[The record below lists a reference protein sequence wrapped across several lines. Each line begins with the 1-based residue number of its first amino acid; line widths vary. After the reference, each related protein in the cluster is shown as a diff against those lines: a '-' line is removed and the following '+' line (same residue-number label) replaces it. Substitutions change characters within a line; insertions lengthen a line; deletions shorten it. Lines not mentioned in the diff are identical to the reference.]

1 MEILNNSVAVNFTG
15 LKQYNDK
22 VPFDPPENYP
32 EYTGKSTNPDNKI
45 YMAVRET
52 FYRLG
57 MDVDN
62 YGTPDWNPFGEIVK
76 PGMTVFI
83 KPNTVRHYHL
93 EHKEFFSIVIHPS
106 ILRPILDYLCIALK
120 DKGKIIIGDSQV
132 IFGEFDKAY
141 KRAKIDLLLDWYRQ
155 QTSIPIE
162 CFDLRI
168 VRGTRTWLYGKWG
181 RKKVMQDPLGYSWV
195 NFGEQ
200 SAFQGLDATK
210 FRVNIADP
218 KVMYKHHSNGK
229 HEYLIPNSLLSSDV
243 IINIAKFKTHRRTA
257 VTLAQKNFVGIVALK
272 DTMPHY
278 QIGSVSEGGDQYIN
292 PSARKRLAVKLHD
305 TIQANPFVLVK
316 FLAAMVK
323 KVVWNSSAVFPFKD
337 DIYEA
342 MWYGNDT
349 LWRLLHDL
357 NRIVFYANSEG
368 KIQDKPARQQIVF
381 MDGIIAGD
389 KDGPVAPDPQYP
401 GLLMAGY
408 APCAIDAVGASIMGF
423 DINKIPMIYK
433 LMATSKDRMPLFK
446 GSINDIRIIEEDGEY
461 NFKEYQEKRNLKF
474 EPHPNWKGHVERTE
488 ERILENEPAV

>member
-1 MEILNNSVAVNFTG
+1 MDILNNTVAVNFTG
-15 LKQYNDK
+15 LKKYDDE

-32 EYTGKSTNPDNKI
+32 EYKGKGINPVNKI
-45 YMAVRET
+45 YAEVRET
-52 FYRLG
+52 FFQLG
-57 MDVDN
+57 MDNGN
-62 YGTPDWNPFGEIVK
+62 YGSPDWNPFGEIVK

-106 ILRPILDYLCIALK
+106 ILRPILDYLCIALQ

-141 KRAKIDLLLDWYRQ
+141 KRAKIDLLLDWYRE

-168 VRGTRTWLYGKWG
+168 VRGTRTWMYGKWG

-195 NFGEQ
+195 NFGEK
-200 SAFQGLDATK
+200 SAFEGLDAK
-210 FRVNIADP
+210 RFRVNIADP
-218 KVMYKHHSNGK
+218 KVMYKHHSEGK

-257 VTLAQKNFVGIVALK
+257 VTLAQKNFVGIVALE

-292 PSARKRLAVKLHD
+292 PSARKRLAVRLHD
-305 TIQANPFVLVK
+305 IIQSHPLVPVK
-316 FLAAMVK
+316 FLAALVK
-323 KVVWNSSAVFPFKD
+323 KIVWNSSAVMPFKD

-349 LWRLLHDL
+349 LWRLLQDL
-357 NRIVFYANSEG
+357 NRIVFYADNKG
-368 KIQDKPARQQIVF
+368 KLHDQPVRHQIVF
-381 MDGIIAGD
+381 MDGIIGGD

-408 APCAIDAVGASIMGF
+408 APAAIDAVGSSIMGF
-423 DINKIPMIYK
+423 DITKIPMIYK
-433 LMATSKDRMPLFK
+433 LMATSGGIMPLFH
-446 GSINDIRIIEEDGEY
+446 GAIDDIRIVEDGTEY
-461 NFKEYQEKRNLKF
+461 NFKDFENIHNLHF
-474 EPHPNWKGHVERTE
+474 EPHPNWKGHVEREE
-488 ERILENEPAV
+488 ERMLEDELAV